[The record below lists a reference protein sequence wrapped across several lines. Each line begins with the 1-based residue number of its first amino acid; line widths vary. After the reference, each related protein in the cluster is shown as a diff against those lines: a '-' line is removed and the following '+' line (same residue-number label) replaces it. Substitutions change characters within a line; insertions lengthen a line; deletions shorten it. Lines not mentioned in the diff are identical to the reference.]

1 MPLSIAIMRTAAR
14 ARNAGLRL
22 RAMSETVDRRYA
34 QLAAWFAARLGE
46 GLRWETVSTDASR
59 RRYFRARRGGASWIA
74 VDAPPE
80 YENVEA
86 FVAVARLLRGA
97 GLHAPRVLDHDARR
111 GFMCL
116 SDLGD
121 RSYLAALDDDNADAL
136 FGAAIGALLDWQ
148 SASRPGVL
156 PAYDRATFAREMAL
170 FKQWY
175 VAIELGHS
183 LSARESARI
192 DGAFDFI
199 LDRLAAQPP
208 VYVHRDYMPRN
219 LMICDPLPG
228 IIDFQDARYG
238 PAAYDVA
245 SLFRD
250 AFISWPATRID
261 GWVRH
266 YWDGA
271 LGRGLPVAGDWATFC
286 DDIALTGAQRH
297 LKILGLFVRIARRDG
312 KPRYAGDLERFRGY
326 LRPVVAGFD
335 ELAPLA
341 PFIGSSE

>member
-1 MPLSIAIMRTAAR
+1 MNSA
-14 ARNAGLRL
+14 
-22 RAMSETVDRRYA
+22 VDRRYD
-34 QLAAWFAARLGE
+34 QLVAWLVARIGGPLA
-46 GLRWETVSTDASR
+46 WETVSADASR
-59 RRYFRARRGGASWIA
+59 RRYFRARRGGRSWIA

-80 YENVEA
+80 YENVAA
-86 FVAVARLLRGA
+86 FVAVARLLHEA
-97 GLHAPRVLDHDARR
+97 GLNAPQVLHHDAAL

-121 RSYLAALDDDNADAL
+121 RTYLSVLDDDNADAL
-136 FGAAIGALLDWQ
+136 FGAAVGALLDWQ
-148 SASRPGVL
+148 GASRPGVL
-156 PAYDRATFAREMAL
+156 PDYDRATFAREMAL

-175 VAIELGHS
+175 IAGELGHE
-183 LSARESARI
+183 LSARDDRAI

-199 LDRLAAQPP
+199 LDRLATQPP

-219 LMICDPLPG
+219 LMACQPLPG
-228 IIDFQDARYG
+228 VIDFQDARYG

-250 AFISWPATRID
+250 AFVSWPAARVD
-261 GWVRH
+261 GWIRH

-271 LGRGLPVAGDWATFC
+271 IGRGLPVAADWASFRE
-286 DDIALTGAQRH
+286 DIALTGAQRH

-312 KPRYAGDLERFRGY
+312 KPRYADDLDRFRDY

-335 ELAPLA
+335 ELAPLG
-341 PFIGSSE
+341 PFIEARVR

>member
-1 MPLSIAIMRTAAR
+1 MNTSA
-14 ARNAGLRL
+14 
-22 RAMSETVDRRYA
+22 DRRYA
-34 QLAAWFAARLGE
+34 QLVAWITQRLGA
-46 GLRWETVSTDASR
+46 GLAWETVSADASR
-59 RRYFRARRGGASWIA
+59 RRYFRARRGAVSWIA

-80 YENVEA
+80 HEDIEA
-86 FVAVARLLRGA
+86 FVTVAELLHGA
-97 GLHAPRVLDHDARR
+97 GVHAPRVLDYDTER
-111 GFMCL
+111 GFMWL

-121 RSYLAALDDDNADAL
+121 RTYLGVLDDDNADAL

-156 PAYDRATFAREMAL
+156 PDYDRATFAREMAL

-175 VAIELGHS
+175 IEHELEHE
-183 LSARESARI
+183 LSSRESVRI
-192 DGAFDFI
+192 DGAFDFL
-199 LDRLAAQPP
+199 LDRLASQAP
-208 VYVHRDYMPRN
+208 VFVHRDYMPRN

-245 SLFRD
+245 SLFHD
-250 AFISWPATRID
+250 AFISWPARRVES
-261 GWVRH
+261 WMRH

-271 LGRGLPVAGDWATFC
+271 IGRELPVARDWATFR

-312 KPRYAGDLERFRGY
+312 KPRYATDLERFRAY
-326 LRPVVAGFD
+326 LRPVVAGFS

-341 PFIGSSE
+341 PFVEPRP

>member
-1 MPLSIAIMRTAAR
+1 MRTAAR
-14 ARNAGLRL
+14 PRNASRIGLLVNQVADL
-22 RAMSETVDRRYA
+22 RYE
-34 QLAAWFAARLGE
+34 QLVAWFAARIDGSLA
-46 GLRWETVSTDASR
+46 WETVSADASR
-59 RRYFRARRGGASWIA
+59 RRYFRARQGERSWIA

-86 FVAVARLLRGA
+86 FVRIA
-97 GLHAPRVLDHDARR
+97 GLLHAAGLNAPEVLDHDATH

-121 RSYLAALDDDNADAL
+121 RTYLSVLDEDNADAL

-148 SASRPGVL
+148 GASRPGVL
-156 PAYDRATFAREMAL
+156 PDYDRATFAREMGL

-175 VAIELGHS
+175 IAGELEHELSMRDERAID
-183 LSARESARI
+183 A
-192 DGAFDFI
+192 AFDFI
-199 LDRLAAQPP
+199 LDRLEAQPP

-219 LMICDPLPG
+219 LMICHPLPG
-228 IIDFQDARYG
+228 VLDFQDARYG
-238 PAAYDVA
+238 PATYDVA

-250 AFISWPATRID
+250 AFISWPANRVD
-261 GWVRH
+261 GWIRH

-271 LGRGLPVAGDWATFC
+271 IGRELPVANDWSVFC
-286 DDIALTGAQRH
+286 EDIALTGAQRH

-312 KPRYAGDLERFRGY
+312 KPQYAADLDRFRNY
-326 LRPVVAGFD
+326 LRPVVTSFD

-341 PFIGSSE
+341 PFIEASAS

>member
-1 MPLSIAIMRTAAR
+1 
-14 ARNAGLRL
+14 
-22 RAMSETVDRRYA
+22 MSALVDRRYEQLVA
-34 QLAAWFAARLGE
+34 WLAARIDGPLE
-46 GLRWETVSTDASR
+46 WETVSADASR
-59 RRYFRARRGGASWIA
+59 RRYFRARRGERSWIA

-80 YENVEA
+80 HENVDA
-86 FVAVARLLRGA
+86 FVTVAGLLDGA
-97 GLHAPRVLDHDARR
+97 GLNAPQVIHHDAAL

-121 RSYLAALDDDNADAL
+121 RTYLSVLDDDNADAL

-148 SASRPGVL
+148 GASRPGVL
-156 PAYDRATFAREMAL
+156 PDYDRATFAREMAL

-175 VAIELGHS
+175 VAGELGHD
-183 LSARESARI
+183 LSTRDDRAI

-199 LDRLAAQPP
+199 LDRLAGQPS

-219 LMICDPLPG
+219 LMVNHPLPG
-228 IIDFQDARYG
+228 VIDFQDARYG

-250 AFISWPATRID
+250 AFISWSSARVD

-271 LGRGLPVAGDWATFC
+271 IGRGLPVAADWPTFC
-286 DDIALTGAQRH
+286 DDVALTGAQRH

-312 KPRYAGDLERFRGY
+312 KPRYAADLERFRDY

-341 PFIGSSE
+341 PFIETRLG